1 VCNCKKEVTIPG
13 TPVGRSLGSNPITNL
28 VRAGS
33 TQESKLKWFKD
44 GLSGLI
50 KCIGTTSK
58 YDDETIKRNREICR
72 GCEHSTK
79 NAAGVLY
86 SQSQCMAPDPAKDG
100 AQCGCFI
107 LCKTQVDVCPLSK
120 WTHLT
125 IGQTDS

>member
-1 VCNCKKEVTIPG
+1 MCNCKDSKGMLTNMPGVATIKNLIKAG
-13 TPVGRSLGSNPITNL
+13 TS
-28 VRAGS
+28 
-33 TQESKLKWFKD
+33 QESSLRWFKD
-44 GLSGLI
+44 GVTGLI

-58 YDDETIKRNREICR
+58 YDDETIKKNREICR

-79 NAAGVLY
+79 NAAGLLY

-107 LCKTQVDVCPLSK
+107 LCKTQVDTCPLSK